1 MKKVLVAV
9 LALFFMTATSGF
21 VLADDA
27 STPAPKPAKH
37 SHKKK
42 HHKKAKSAASTTA
55 PSTAAPA
62 GN

>member
-42 HHKKAKSAASTTA
+42 HHKKAKSEIGRAHV
-55 PSTAAPA
+55 
-62 GN
+62 